1 MKQNVRKFLHGMKMQ
16 WYDAQIAIG
25 GAWRFF
31 CKQQKAMAG
40 KMASEHYT
48 ENTRTEDTSVVF
60 TCNGWIWH
68 GGLADRLKGMVAVYD
83 WCKRYGRQFKINFCE
98 PFLLQ
103 DYLMPNK
110 VEWLPQDVVFSEGF
124 SAPKVCLMEPRTCN
138 KKEIA
143 DHQDELFESWMDEN
157 LSDVSRQLHVY
168 TNMERREVDF
178 GARFNELFRPVPRL
192 QKLIDEHLA
201 NIGGKYIS
209 ISFRFTTLLADF
221 TDCTGTPLSP
231 EERADLIER
240 SLEAINT
247 ISQQTPVHDRILVTA
262 DSETFL
268 SRAKQMKNVYVVPGK
283 VGHIDYDHGDDVNM
297 KTFLDFFLISM
308 AEKVYLARSGKMY
321 RSAFA
326 KTAALVNDRP
336 FEVFEF

>member
-1 MKQNVRKFLHGMKMQ
+1 MNKKVRKFLHDMKMQ
-16 WYDAQIAIG
+16 WYNAQIAIG
-25 GAWRFF
+25 GAWWFF

-48 ENTRTEDTSVVF
+48 GNTRTEDTSVVF

-83 WCKRYGRQFKINFCE
+83 WCKRHGRRFRINFCE

-110 VEWLPQDVVFSEGF
+110 IEWLPADIVFSQNC
-124 SAPKVCLMEPRTCN
+124 SVPKVCLMEPRTCN
-138 KKEIA
+138 RREVLE
-143 DHQDELFESWMDEN
+143 HQNELLESWMDEN
-157 LSDVSRQLHVY
+157 FSDSSKQLHVY
-168 TNMERREVDF
+168 TNMNRTDIGF
-178 GARFNELFRPVPRL
+178 ASLFNELFRPVPRL
-192 QKLIDEHLA
+192 QTLIDEHLA

-209 ISFRFTTLLADF
+209 ISFRFTTLLGDF
-221 TDCTGTPLSP
+221 TDCTGSPLPP
-231 EERADLIER
+231 EDRAELIER
-240 SLEAINT
+240 SLEAFKA
-247 ISQQTPVHDRILVTA
+247 ISRQAPAHDKILVTA

-268 SRAKQMKNVYVVPGK
+268 SRAKEMEGVYVIPGK

-297 KTFLDFFLISM
+297 KTFLDFFLISK